1 MMVEVL
7 RADYSVSTGAVS
19 IINRK
24 VTQLM
29 EPYEMISL
37 LSGNRHRRLHRG
49 LIGVDSTA
57 AYPLYLLFL
66 GVLKFLKQL
75 LNFDSEALIANLF

>member
-1 MMVEVL
+1 MVEVL

-24 VTQLM
+24 ATQLM
-29 EPYEMISL
+29 EPYEMGSL
-37 LSGNRHRRLHRG
+37 LSGSRYQKLYRG
-49 LIGVDSTA
+49 LIEVDSA
-57 AYPLYLLFL
+57 AACLLYLLFL